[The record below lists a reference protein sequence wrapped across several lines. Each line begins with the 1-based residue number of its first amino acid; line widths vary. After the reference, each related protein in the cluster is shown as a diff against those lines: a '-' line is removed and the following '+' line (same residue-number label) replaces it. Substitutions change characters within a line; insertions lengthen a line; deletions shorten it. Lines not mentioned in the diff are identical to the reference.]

1 MSDLEMKHVGSPP
14 PLPPPSPT
22 AKEEMHYLN
31 LSSYNRANKTNG
43 MTRSSIRLG

>member
-1 MSDLEMKHVGSPP
+1 MSDLEMKLEGI
-14 PLPPPSPT
+14 PLPPSPA

-31 LSSYNRANKTNG
+31 LSSYNRANKKTNS